1 MSSLRFFAVS
11 EELLAGNYSAFRTA
25 LCGEAQGWGGSGFRV
40 LVTRFNDSTFLD
52 FDSSRGRKEWV
63 QVAGRKGVASGQKAL
78 ARFLSAVK
86 ITKCFSCIPFAKPE
100 KSEVE
105 QKKKREKKTG
115 PKGKKCRWMLK
126 LTSDGSEFTGRAKRA
141 KQPQNKN
148 EPTKRR
154 TKSENQLEHEKI
166 KRQVSK
172 NHFHKVQDTKDL
184 PKKLEAEL
192 WMLYHYCSKNAV
204 KLCSEITFYGE

>member
-1 MSSLRFFAVS
+1 MSAGCWSKRGCFWPKGIGPLFVGCQNNKVLQLHSLRQARKKW
-11 EELLAGNYSAFRTA
+11 GRT
-25 LCGEAQGWGGSGFRV
+25 
-40 LVTRFNDSTFLD
+40 
-52 FDSSRGRKEWV
+52 
-63 QVAGRKGVASGQKAL
+63 
-78 ARFLSAVK
+78 
-86 ITKCFSCIPFAKPE
+86 
-100 KSEVE
+100 
-105 QKKKREKKTG
+105 KKKEKKKTG